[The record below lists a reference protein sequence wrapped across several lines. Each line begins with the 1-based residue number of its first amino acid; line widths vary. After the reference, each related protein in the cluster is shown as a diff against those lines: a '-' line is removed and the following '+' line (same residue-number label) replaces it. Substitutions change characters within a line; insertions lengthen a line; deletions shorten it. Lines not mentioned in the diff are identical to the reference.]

1 MGFIRAQMPGRLLCD
16 TFLSARELLKENDYS
31 LTNLAQN
38 QLEFKRKTIEIDAI
52 IKFFED
58 QNDVIELIQHNSDD
72 TVLIS
77 KLMFNL

>member
-1 MGFIRAQMPGRLLCD
+1 MPGRLLCD

-38 QLEFKRKTIEIDAI
+38 QLDFKRKTIEIDAI